1 MTLVGVG
8 ALRLVEVGRAVD
20 FITGFCL
27 LLGMFEIFHNE
38 KLKRSNRNKKSQK
51 KNVDKC
57 D

>member
-8 ALRLVEVGRAVD
+8 ALRLVEAGRVVD

-38 KLKRSNRNKKSQK
+38 KLKRSNRNNKSQK
-51 KNVDKC
+51 NNIDKC